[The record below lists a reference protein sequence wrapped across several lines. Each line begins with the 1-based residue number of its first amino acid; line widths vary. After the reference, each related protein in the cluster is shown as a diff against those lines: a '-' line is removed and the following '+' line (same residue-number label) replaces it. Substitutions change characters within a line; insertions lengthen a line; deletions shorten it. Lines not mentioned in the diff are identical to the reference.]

1 MCNSICI
8 KFDKKFYFSFR
19 IFSFQIS
26 DWLNLDQN
34 MAKNYS
40 VDVGDHEA
48 ITEAI
53 GKQKVSKI
61 EKALENKIKFIE
73 KCVFLRTH
81 LQTVVREL
89 ESKKPQLDE
98 LILIA
103 EALKADGSRQK
114 LCGKSE

>member
-1 MCNSICI
+1 
-8 KFDKKFYFSFR
+8 
-19 IFSFQIS
+19 
-26 DWLNLDQN
+26 

-53 GKQKVSKI
+53 GKQKVSEI
-61 EKALENKIKFIE
+61 ENGTWVNHEFYRNFHWKM
-73 KCVFLRTH
+73 CFLWTH

-114 LCGKSE
+114 LYGKSE